1 MGILIV
7 ALDGQTNIAI
17 IACDHCGQEITRAG
31 DATVE
36 SRSLD
41 VADAFFVHKECS
53 AAFGAARTYTTRKMD
68 LGTFL
73 LGLARDL
80 GVEEAQ

>member
-7 ALDGQTNIAI
+7 ALDGQTDIAI
-17 IACDHCGQEITRAG
+17 IACDHCGQEITRAD
-31 DATVE
+31 DAAVE

-41 VADAFFVHKECS
+41 VADAYFVHKQCS
-53 AAFGAARTYTTRKMD
+53 AAFGAARMYETRKMD

-73 LGLARDL
+73 VGLGKDL
-80 GVEEAQ
+80 GVEAQ